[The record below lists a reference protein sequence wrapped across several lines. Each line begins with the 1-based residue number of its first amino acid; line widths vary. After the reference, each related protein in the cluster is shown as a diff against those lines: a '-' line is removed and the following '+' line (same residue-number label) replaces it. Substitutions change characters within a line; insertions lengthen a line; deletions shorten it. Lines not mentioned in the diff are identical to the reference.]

1 MAPSKTSLPRRSATR
16 TIGTEGCAVGRMIG
30 QVHIAT
36 RSFGNS
42 LAISAQISSIFE
54 SGSGAFQISERQSAL
69 G

>member
-1 MAPSKTSLPRRSATR
+1 MYEVVADQVLGIYGP
-16 TIGTEGCAVGRMIG
+16 ING